1 MHEVGKEANAISE
14 KRIFSKATGLELVYF
29 ITLAQISIFISSKSQ
44 DLGKSK
50 ITYFLYRI

>member
-14 KRIFSKATGLELVYF
+14 KRIFSKATGLELVYST
-29 ITLAQISIFISSKSQ
+29 TLAQISIFISSSQ
-44 DLGKSK
+44 DVAKSK